1 MNYKYKVRA
10 VTGNE
15 FESAYGPF
23 SEEISVHI
31 LGKIESF
38 TVVGKDTNCAFL
50 SWDRVEGCTG
60 YQVFRTV
67 AGSGEYT
74 WVKNATTAQVAN
86 YSLTPNTTYYYKVR
100 AYIDLPD
107 GSRAYGQYS
116 AGVKQYIQPQVKVS
130 LQGGDQQIT
139 ISWSKSPE
147 VTGYQVFYTEAGT
160 GGVYGWAKT
169 IVGGPISTTLTGLK
183 PDTDYWFKVR
193 SYVQLPD
200 GTRYYGQQS
209 EAVHTKTLK

>member
-1 MNYKYKVRA
+1 M
-10 VTGNE
+10 
-15 FESAYGPF
+15 
-23 SEEISVHI
+23 
-31 LGKIESF
+31 
-38 TVVGKDTNCAFL
+38 
-50 SWDRVEGCTG
+50 
-60 YQVFRTV
+60 FRTV
-67 AGSGEYT
+67 ASSGEYT

-86 YSLTPNTTYYYKVR
+86 YAPTPNTTYYYKVR

-116 AGVKQYIQPQVKVS
+116 SGLKQYIQPQVQVK
-130 LQGGDQQIT
+130 LEGGDQQIT

-160 GGVYGWAKT
+160 GGVYRWAKT